1 MWSGPILKCIKS
13 RYLTAL
19 LWLSSMSSQ
28 AERMLVIDKDDDCRQ
43 YLSKGLVAKGY
54 YVVSVKDIKEA
65 LVSIANGRP
74 DLIFGDLS
82 PEEICLFT
90 KLKDPESPPSP
101 VVAFSHTENASDVVA
116 ALRAG
121 AADFIIKPID
131 DFTVVDEVI
140 KRMFDQIRIF
150 RLNLRYRV
158 ELEETNNELKAGIA
172 ELKGDQKAG
181 LKVQLKMLPENN
193 VNIKGIQFSH
203 LIKPSLYLS
212 GDFLDYFK
220 LDSQKSIFYIA
231 DVSGH
236 GASSAFVTVLL
247 KNLTNRLL
255 RNFKRK
261 SSDDILYPER
271 FLHRVNQELLDTDLG
286 KHLTIFVGIIEHE
299 TNNLTYSV
307 GAHFPMPIL
316 VSEGHAE
323 YLEGT
328 GMPVGLFEDPTF
340 RVYDMVLPEKFN
352 LWLFSDGILEVI
364 EAQSLIEKEKKLLKL
379 VEQSQDDIGVFSD
392 SLHLH
397 KMNELPDDIAI
408 LTVSGAEK

>member
-1 MWSGPILKCIKS
+1 
-13 RYLTAL
+13 
-19 LWLSSMSSQ
+19 MSSQ
-28 AERMLVIDKDDDCRQ
+28 AERMLVIDKDDGCRQ
-43 YLSKGLVAKGY
+43 YLSSGLVAKGY
-54 YVVSVKDIKEA
+54 YVVAVKDIKEA

-74 DLIFGDLS
+74 DLIFGDLNS
-82 PEEICLFT
+82 DEINLLT
-90 KLKDPESPPSP
+90 KLKDPESPPCP
-101 VVAFSHTENASDVVA
+101 VVAFSHTENASDVVT

-121 AADFIIKPID
+121 ASDFIIKPID

-150 RLNLRYRV
+150 RLNMRYRV

-181 LKVQLKMLPENN
+181 LKVQLKMLPEQS
-193 VNIKGIQFSH
+193 VNIKGIQFNH
-203 LIKPSLYLS
+203 MIKPSLFLS

-299 TNNLTYSV
+299 TNKLTYSV

-316 VSEGHAE
+316 VSKRDAGVSKSQAGVSEGNAE

-340 RVYDMVLPEKFN
+340 RVYDMILPDKYN

-364 EAQSLIEKEKKLLKL
+364 EAKSLIEKEKKLLKL

-392 SLHLH
+392 LLHLH

>member
-1 MWSGPILKCIKS
+1 
-13 RYLTAL
+13 
-19 LWLSSMSSQ
+19 MSSQ
-28 AERMLVIDKDDDCRQ
+28 AERLLVIDKDDSCRQ
-43 YLSKGLVAKGY
+43 YLSSGLVAKGY
-54 YVVSVKDIKEA
+54 YVVAVKNLKEA
-65 LVSIANGRP
+65 LVSIANRRP
-74 DLIFGDLS
+74 DLIFGDLNS
-82 PEEICLFT
+82 EELNLLT
-90 KLKDPESPPSP
+90 KLKDPESPPCP
-101 VVAFSHTENASDVVA
+101 VVAFSHTKNASDVVT

-121 AADFIIKPID
+121 ASDFIIKPID

-140 KRMFDQIRIF
+140 QRMFDQIRIF

-193 VNIKGIQFSH
+193 VNIKGIQFNH
-203 LIKPSLYLS
+203 LIKPSLFLS
-212 GDFLDYFK
+212 GDFVDYFK
-220 LDSQKSIFYIA
+220 LDSKKSIFYIA

-255 RNFKRK
+255 RNFKRN
-261 SSDDILYPER
+261 SSDDILYPQR

-299 TNNLTYSV
+299 TNKLTYSV

-316 VSEGHAE
+316 VSGGPAE

-340 RVYDMVLPEKFN
+340 RTYDIVLPDKFK

-364 EAQSLIEKEKKLLKL
+364 EAKTLIEKEQKLLTL
-379 VEQSQDDIGVFSD
+379 VEQHQNDINAFSD
-392 SLHLH
+392 ALYLH

-408 LTVSGAEK
+408 LTVSGAEN

>member
-1 MWSGPILKCIKS
+1 
-13 RYLTAL
+13 
-19 LWLSSMSSQ
+19 MSSQ
-28 AERMLVIDKDDDCRQ
+28 AERMLVIDKDDGCRQ
-43 YLSKGLVAKGY
+43 YLSNGLVAKGY
-54 YVVSVKDIKEA
+54 YVVSVKTIKEA

-82 PEEICLFT
+82 SDEINLLT
-90 KLKDPESPPSP
+90 KLKDPESPPCP
-101 VVAFSHTENASDVVA
+101 VVAFSYAENASDVVA

-181 LKVQLKMLPENN
+181 LKVQLKMLPEQN
-193 VNIKGIQFSH
+193 VNIKGIQFNH
-203 LIKPSLYLS
+203 LIKPSLFLS

-286 KHLTIFVGIIEHE
+286 KHVTIFVGIIEHE
-299 TNNLTYSV
+299 TNKLTYSV

-316 VSEGHAE
+316 VSEEQKGGSGRKAE

-328 GMPVGLFEDPTF
+328 GMPVGLFEEPVF
-340 RVYDMVLPEKFN
+340 RVYNMVLPDKFN

-364 EAQSLIEKEKKLLKL
+364 EAKNLIEKEKKLLTL
-379 VEQSQDDIGVFSD
+379 VEQNQGDISALSD
-392 SLHLH
+392 ALHLH

-408 LTVSGAEK
+408 LTVSGAAK